1 MEQQEIFFYNLSI
14 SEEIFIFL
22 LPLQF
27 AVGVAELDHAL
38 VELDAV
44 LLGAGCAGLAG
55 GPEVAAELLAGV
67 EPAEGSLL
75 LQVAGAHPEGVV
87 GEPCEEVLLQ
97 PRQLL
102 RVRQLDQVTWWGKIS
117 ISYYQIMTPWYNV
130 CQILVSFILVKVK

>member
-1 MEQQEIFFYNLSI
+1 MEQQEIFFYNLSS

-87 GEPCEEVLLQ
+87 GEPGEEVLLQ

-117 ISYYQIMTPWYNV
+117 ISSKNRVVI
-130 CQILVSFILVKVK
+130 IR

>member
-27 AVGVAELDHAL
+27 AVRVAELDHAL

-87 GEPCEEVLLQ
+87 GEPGEEVLLQ

-102 RVRQLDQVTWWGKIS
+102 RVRQLDQVTWCGKI
-117 ISYYQIMTPWYNV
+117 
-130 CQILVSFILVKVK
+130 

>member
-1 MEQQEIFFYNLSI
+1 MEQQEIFFYNLSS

-117 ISYYQIMTPWYNV
+117 ISSKTEFRVIR
-130 CQILVSFILVKVK
+130 

>member
-1 MEQQEIFFYNLSI
+1 MEQQEIFFYNLSS

-27 AVGVAELDHAL
+27 AVRVAELDHAL

-87 GEPCEEVLLQ
+87 GEPGEEVLLQ

-102 RVRQLDQVTWWGKIS
+102 RVRQLDQVTWCGKIS
-117 ISYYQIMTPWYNV
+117 ISSKNRVVI
-130 CQILVSFILVKVK
+130 IR

>member
-1 MEQQEIFFYNLSI
+1 MEHQEIFFYNLSS

-22 LPLQF
+22 LPLQY

-87 GEPCEEVLLQ
+87 GEPCEQVLLQ

-102 RVRQLDQVTWWGKIS
+102 RVRQLDQVTWCDKIS
-117 ISYYQIMTPWYNV
+117 IYIFKKGSCY
-130 CQILVSFILVKVK
+130 

>member
-1 MEQQEIFFYNLSI
+1 MEQQEIFFYNLSS

-87 GEPCEEVLLQ
+87 GEPCEQVLLQ

-117 ISYYQIMTPWYNV
+117 ISSKNRVVI
-130 CQILVSFILVKVK
+130 IR